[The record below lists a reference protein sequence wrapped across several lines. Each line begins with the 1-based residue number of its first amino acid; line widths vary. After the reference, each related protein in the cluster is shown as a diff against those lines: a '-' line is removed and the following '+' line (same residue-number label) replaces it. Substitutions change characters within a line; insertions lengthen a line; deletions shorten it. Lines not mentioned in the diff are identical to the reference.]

1 MHRSLAPK
9 LALTLALTFATLA
22 ALLAPAWSA
31 SAQPAQF
38 DEAED
43 GAAPKPSLFVGQPI
57 DADISRL
64 TSMLEGSWKTTEPA
78 GRGEDAAVL
87 WMHMLP
93 FETEL
98 LGRAIYVEMH
108 ADGTPWEPVR
118 QAIFRVYR
126 YGDELRLRTYEFRDP
141 ERARM
146 LSSLWLAPDHMP
158 LGEIR
163 PDELLATRDLRFER
177 ASGGYA
183 GQTVQPYPTPDS
195 GSVEVSSSM
204 RVRPDRIVSEDTF
217 YGVDAAPIPGTGPI
231 TWERGTLPASVDVGE
246 DGLVVITLEEGKT
259 DDPPTDEGDIVFL
272 NYEAWRTNGD
282 IFDSTWER
290 GLAMRVA
297 YPLRVVGGFKK
308 GIEPIFEGVRRK
320 LIIPPELGF
329 GDAVMQNLPAGSTL
343 IFHIHI
349 IRVEQTDPI
358 PMEERVKRP
367 EQDKR
372 QP

>member
-1 MHRSLAPK
+1 MSPFRV
-9 LALTLALTFATLA
+9 LTIATLA
-22 ALLAPAWSA
+22 ALLAPAWLA
-31 SAQPAQF
+31 CAQPAPTQHNNP
-38 DEAED
+38 DETED
-43 GAAPKPSLFVGQPI
+43 GPGPQPSLFVGQPI

-64 TSMLEGSWKTTEPA
+64 TSMLEGSWKTTQPV
-78 GRGEDAAVL
+78 GQGEEAAVL

-98 LGRAIYVEMH
+98 LGRAIYVEVH

-126 YGDELRLRTYEFRDP
+126 YGDALRLRTYEFRDP
-141 ERARM
+141 QRARM
-146 LSSLWLAPDHMP
+146 LTTLWLAPDHMP
-158 LGEIR
+158 LDEIR
-163 PDELLATRDLRFER
+163 LEELLATRDLRFER

-183 GQTVQPYPTPDS
+183 GETIQPYPTPDS
-195 GSVEVSSSM
+195 GSVEVASSM

-217 YGVDAAPIPGTGPI
+217 YGIDATPVPGTGPI
-231 TWERGTLPASVDVGE
+231 TWERGTLPVSVDVGE
-246 DGLVVITLEEGKT
+246 DGLVAITYDRGQT

-272 NYEAWRTNGD
+272 NYEAWRTDGT

-297 YPLRVVGGFKK
+297 YPLRVVGGFKQ
-308 GIEPIFEGVRRK
+308 GIEPLFEGVRRK
-320 LIIPPELGF
+320 LVIPPELGF
-329 GDAVMQNLPAGSTL
+329 GDVVMQNLPANSTL